1 MEGLSLLRFIVGG
14 LFLFYASYS
23 DVRTRRVPNAVW
35 IVLGSIGFVILVL
48 DLLQRAE
55 TSWVHY
61 LIFIPAGILFFE
73 VYIDRRPIIDE
84 EGFHSVPL
92 AFLMYGIVVIVL
104 VVQALLLY
112 QDPDQMNLFYHLLTI
127 PVMIVFA
134 HILYQSR
141 LLKGGAD
148 AKALMSLAVL
158 VPFYPDFYGLPIVRM
173 SPLVLERMSVLF
185 PFSLVIL
192 MNSVILMIFIPSV
205 FLAINARRGDLEFP
219 QCLFGY
225 KVSLNEFP
233 KFAWLMERVENG
245 EIQIVLLPRKLG
257 DQKKEIQELLDMG
270 EDKVWATPQ
279 LPFMVPMCVG
289 LIISFLIGNLVM
301 GLVFAITG

>member
-23 DVRTRRVPNAVW
+23 DVRTRRVPNTVW
-35 IVLGSIGFVILVL
+35 IALGSIGFVILVL

-73 VYIDRRPIIDE
+73 VYIDRRPIVDE
-84 EGFHSVPL
+84 EGFHFVPL

-104 VVQALLLY
+104 VVQAFLLY
-112 QDPDQMNLFYHLLTI
+112 QDTDQMNLFYHLLTI
-127 PVMIVFA
+127 PVMIVVA

-173 SPLVLERMSVLF
+173 SPLALERMSVLF

-192 MNSVILMIFIPSV
+192 MNSVILMVFIPLV

-225 KVSLNEFP
+225 KVGLNEFP

-245 EIQIVLLPRKLG
+245 EIHIVLLPRKLG
-257 DQKKEIQELLDMG
+257 DQKKDIQELLDLG

-279 LPFMVPMCVG
+279 LPFMVPMLVG